1 MLTFENALP
10 ISDKMNHTTAFSP
23 VIRLDDRLTAAAD
36 FVRSG
41 VRIADIGS
49 DHAYLPIYL
58 VQIGRCHSAVATD
71 IRKGPLRAAE
81 EHVAKFKLDGWIS
94 LFQADGLHGIE
105 RFTPDDIL
113 LCGMGGEL
121 IAEIL
126 KRSSYIRCAEIHLI
140 MQPMTMQ
147 SYLRKW
153 LAAEGF
159 RIHKEKLAAANG
171 KIYPVLLASY
181 DGIKRTFT
189 EAEYLLGAYLIQNRF
204 SPELKNLFP
213 LLLENRI
220 RTFRKIAD
228 GKIRAGK
235 DIYYEKQLLSELLL
249 LEQTE

>member
-1 MLTFENALP
+1 MLTSENTLP
-10 ISDKMNHTTAFSP
+10 ISDKKKHITALSS

-58 VQIGRCHSAVATD
+58 VQTGRCHSAVATD
-71 IRKGPLRAAE
+71 IRKGPLKAAE
-81 EHVAKFKLDGWIS
+81 EHIVKYKLDGRIS
-94 LFQADGLHGIE
+94 LFQANGLRGIE
-105 RFTPDDIL
+105 RFAPDDIF

-121 IAEIL
+121 IAAIL
-126 KRSSYIRCAEIHLI
+126 NESSYIRCAEIHLI
-140 MQPMTMQ
+140 LQPMTMQ

-181 DGIKRTFT
+181 DSIHRTFT
-189 EAEYLLGAYLIQNRF
+189 EAEYLLGAYTIQNR
-204 SPELKNLFP
+204 SLPELKNLFP

-220 RTFRKIAD
+220 QTFRKIAD
-228 GKIRAGK
+228 GKKRAGK
-235 DIYYEKQLLSELLL
+235 DTRYEEQILSELLPL
-249 LEQTE
+249 RRTK